1 MAAQD
6 NDPIRAA
13 RALYARQMAAL
24 LGQPNQRLQA
34 AFAAVPRE
42 AFLDDKPWRIVSPGG
57 ATVSLPQND
66 PTLIYQDVLLA
77 LQPER
82 GVNNG
87 SPSLHIRLL
96 HALDVRPGQRVLHLG
111 AGAGY
116 YTAILAELAGPQG
129 SVTGVE
135 LDPDL
140 AALAERN
147 LKPWK
152 QARIVC
158 GDGFHWPRAPTD
170 RIYVNFALARPAD
183 AWLSHLPLGGRLL
196 FPLAVP
202 APAPRSGVRH
212 AMRGGALLVE
222 NRGPGFAASH
232 VAPAYFVW
240 AAGQRPED
248 AAMLAKLTEA
258 FDRGGIEFVRSL
270 VWKGAGDPGRCWF
283 WQPDWAL
290 CYDKVPD

>member
-1 MAAQD
+1 MAAQNQD
-6 NDPIRAA
+6 DIRAA

-24 LGQPNQRLQA
+24 LGQRAERLQA
-34 AFAAVPRE
+34 AFTAVPRE

-57 ATVSLPQND
+57 ATVTLPEND

-116 YTAILAELAGPQG
+116 YTAILAELVGPQG
-129 SVTGVE
+129 SVTAVE
-135 LDPDL
+135 VDPEL
-140 AALAERN
+140 AAAAERN

-152 QARIVC
+152 QVKIVR
-158 GDGFHWPRAPTD
+158 GDGFQWPRGETD
-170 RIYVNFALARPAD
+170 RIYVNFAIGRPAD
-183 AWLSHLPLGGRLL
+183 PWLEQLPLGGRLL
-196 FPLAVP
+196 FPLGVP
-202 APAPRSGVRH
+202 APAPRTGVRH
-212 AMRGGALLVE
+212 SIRGGAILVE
-222 NRGPGFAASH
+222 NRGPGLAATY

-240 AAGQRPED
+240 AAGQGSDDRP
-248 AAMLAKLTEA
+248 MLRKLGEA
-258 FDRGGIEFVRSL
+258 FDGGGIEFVRSL
-270 VWKGAGDPGRCWF
+270 IWKGTGDPSRCWF
-283 WQPDWAL
+283 WHGDWAL
-290 CYDKVPD
+290 SYDQPPV

>member
-1 MAAQD
+1 MAAQGLEAS
-6 NDPIRAA
+6 RAA
-13 RALYARQMAAL
+13 RALYARQMGAL
-24 LGQPNQRLQA
+24 LGRRDERLEA

-42 AFLDDKPWRIVSPGG
+42 DFLDDKPWRIVSPGG
-57 ATVSLPQND
+57 ATVTLPEND

-96 HALDVRPGQRVLHLG
+96 QALDVKPGQRVAHIG

-116 YTAILAELAGPQG
+116 YTAILAELVGPQG
-129 SVTGVE
+129 SVIGIE
-135 LDPDL
+135 LDPEL
-140 AALAERN
+140 AAAAEKN

-152 QARIVC
+152 QASAIC
-158 GDGFHWPRAPTD
+158 ADGFAWPRKEVD
-170 RIYVNFALARPAD
+170 RIYVNFAVAQPA
-183 AWLSHLPLGGRLL
+183 ASWLDHLHLGGKLL
-196 FPLAVP
+196 FPLGVP
-202 APAPRSGVRH
+202 APAPRTGVRH
-212 AMRGGALLVE
+212 SIKGAALLIE

-240 AAGQRPED
+240 VSGQGAGERPVQK
-248 AAMLAKLTEA
+248 LAEA

-270 VWKGAGDPGRCWF
+270 IRGAASDPARCWF
-283 WQPDWAL
+283 WDKEWAL
-290 CYDKVPD
+290 SYDQPVI

>member
-6 NDPIRAA
+6 KEEIRAA

-24 LGQPNQRLQA
+24 LGVRNERLQA

-57 ATVSLPQND
+57 ATVTLPEND

-96 HALDVRPGQRVLHLG
+96 NALDVKAGQRVVHLG

-116 YTAILAELAGPQG
+116 YTAILAELVGPQG
-129 SVTGVE
+129 SVVGIE
-135 LDPDL
+135 LDGEL
-140 AALAERN
+140 AAAAENN
-147 LKPWK
+147 LKPWR
-152 QARIVC
+152 QAKIVC
-158 GDGFHWPRAPTD
+158 ADALQYPREETD
-170 RIYVNFALARPAD
+170 RVYVSFATGRPAEP
-183 AWLSHLPLGGRLL
+183 WLTHLPLGGRLL
-196 FPLAVP
+196 FPLGVP
-202 APAPRSGVRH
+202 APAPRTGVRH
-212 AMRGGALLVE
+212 AIRGGALAIE
-222 NRGPGFAASH
+222 NRGAGFGASY

-240 AAGQRPED
+240 AAGQKAED
-248 AAMLAKLTEA
+248 QKALEKLHQA
-258 FDRGGIEFVRSL
+258 FDGGGIEFVRSL
-270 VWKGAGDPGRCWF
+270 IWRRTGDPSRCWF
-283 WQPDWAL
+283 WDADWAL
-290 CYDKVPD
+290 SYDQLPV

>member
-6 NDPIRAA
+6 RDDIRAA

-24 LGQPNQRLQA
+24 LGTQNPRLQQ
-34 AFAAVPRE
+34 AFATVPRE

-57 ATVSLPQND
+57 ATVTLPQND
-66 PTLIYQDVLLA
+66 PALIYQDVLLA

-96 HALDVRPGQRVLHLG
+96 HALDVKPGQRVLHLG

-116 YTAILAELAGPQG
+116 YTAILAELTGAQG
-129 SVTGVE
+129 SVIGVE
-135 LDPDL
+135 LDPEL
-140 AALAERN
+140 AAAAEQN

-152 QARIVC
+152 QVKLVC
-158 GDGFHWPRAPTD
+158 GDGFSWPRGEID
-170 RIYVNFALARPAD
+170 RIYVSFALAKPPD
-183 AWLSHLPLGGRLL
+183 CWLDHLPLGGKLL
-196 FPLAVP
+196 FPLGVP

-212 AMRGGALLVE
+212 AIRGGALLVE
-222 NRGPGFAASH
+222 NRGPGFAASY
-232 VAPAYFVW
+232 VAPAFFVW
-240 AAGQRPED
+240 AAGQGSDETP
-248 AAMLAKLTEA
+248 MLEKLREA

-270 VWKGAGDPGRCWF
+270 VWKGAGDPSRCWF
-283 WQPDWAL
+283 WHKNWGL
-290 CYDKVPD
+290 SYDPVPD